1 MLEWVHTNYGLK
13 ITTMLENVL
22 WFLDSPKQLI
32 SLEDQGRFRWSAS
45 WTVGT
50 NAGSWLPLSA
60 CRTYLRETRNLSV
73 LNQFPFLFCLLVKC
87 MIGFFDKEFLAL

>member
-32 SLEDQGRFRWSAS
+32 SLEDQGRDSD
-45 WTVGT
+45 GLL
-50 NAGSWLPLSA
+50 AGLWAPMQALGCLSQPA
-60 CRTYLRETRNLSV
+60 VLTSGGPET
-73 LNQFPFLFCLLVKC
+73 CLC
-87 MIGFFDKEFLAL
+87 